1 MRSHLTLL
9 VSIGY
14 FIPKPALGAVVPVFF
29 YRPPPTK
36 SPTSLPSH
44 QPSSRPSSQPT
55 SNPSLKPS
63 SRPSSWP
70 SSWPSSRPSSRPSSH
85 PTINIT
91 YSQSSQPSLFVHPTS
106 QPSSNPSSPSYL
118 RTTHSL
124 AVTSDRK
131 LIPPLG
137 IGLIIALI
145 VILLFVGHRIQ
156 LNSKSRRQPGGVGG
170 GEGDKISE
178 DNPDGTTAAETN
190 DDSADPKL
198 TDAEHASQAVT
209 ATVWQG
215 VIMAYFQ
222 TRIERAIDSLT
233 TQKKRVHFANKKKVQ
248 VFHIE
253 EEPSMVSFDC
263 IANHQNS
270 EADRATW
277 L

>member
-1 MRSHLTLL
+1 MRSPLANILF
-9 VSIGY
+9 IGY
-14 FIPKPALGAVVPVFF
+14 VFFPKAALGALVPIFV
-29 YRPPPTK
+29 YRAPPTS
-36 SPTSLPSH
+36 SPTSSPSYQPSLRPSLKPSSH
-44 QPSSRPSSQPT
+44 PSSQPSSRPSSQPT

-198 TDAEHASQAVT
+198 TDAEHAQVT
-209 ATVWQG
+209 SPETSSK
-215 VIMAYFQ
+215 
-222 TRIERAIDSLT
+222 RKNR
-233 TQKKRVHFANKKKVQ
+233 KKPNLSAQ
-248 VFHIE
+248 
-253 EEPSMVSFDC
+253 M
-263 IANHQNS
+263 
-270 EADRATW
+270 
-277 L
+277 